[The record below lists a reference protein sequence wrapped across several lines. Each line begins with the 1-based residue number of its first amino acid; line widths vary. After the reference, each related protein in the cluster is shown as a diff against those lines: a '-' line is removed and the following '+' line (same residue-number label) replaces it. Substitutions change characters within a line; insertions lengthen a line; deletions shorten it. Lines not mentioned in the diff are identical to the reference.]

1 MVVNGDPE
9 DWVAVVLL
17 PVADALVVQLGVHIL
32 VVICIKIDFV
42 AIVCRVVR

>member
-1 MVVNGDPE
+1 MVVDGDPK

-32 VVICIKIDFV
+32 VLQLLLLLVTV
-42 AIVCRVVR
+42 